1 MARMFAAILAVLW
14 AGQALALDRP
24 AVVLAAKV
32 EYLQQA
38 AAARAEYLK
47 ALDAEITGLESAG
60 NADRA
65 GELRTHR
72 GEWLLGDITAEDFR
86 AFEKDAL
93 GPEHLQSIDAYIA
106 AYAGCRTTLEAA
118 YQSVIDDAKFIRLN
132 DEAAEFEQEL
142 SSFRDGSYIP
152 TPVEVIRPRPYE
164 VRRIA
169 LQPPLAMPAAA
180 AKLPDELFVEFRE
193 QGFVISGTKRT
204 DTATVDGKA
213 RSHFGKGVVFLLKQ
227 EGTKKLHGYFMI
239 GALDDEGSYS
249 FFTANK
255 TKLTPILSLDDLEL
269 DTVYEWTIDAVRDEF
284 RVEVRQNG
292 EVIKSTRAFG
302 GTGAVCGLFATL
314 RHVDSEARLVV
325 AVE

>member
-1 MARMFAAILAVLW
+1 MARKFAAVLAVFW
-14 AGQALALDRP
+14 ASCALALDRP
-24 AVVLAAKV
+24 AVLLAAKV
-32 EYLQQA
+32 DYLKQA
-38 AAARAEYLK
+38 AAARTEYLT
-47 ALDAEITGLESAG
+47 ALDAEIARLESDG
-60 NADRA
+60 NPDRA
-65 GELRTHR
+65 AELRTHR

-86 AFEKDAL
+86 QFEKDAL

-106 AYAGCRTTLEAA
+106 AYAGCRSTLEAA
-118 YQSVIDDAKFIRLN
+118 FQTVIDDAKFIRLN
-132 DEAAEFEQEL
+132 EEAAEFELEL
-142 SSFRDGSYIP
+142 NSFRDGSYIP

-169 LQPPLAMPAAA
+169 TEPSLAMPAAA

-204 DTATVDGKA
+204 DTATIDGKT
-213 RSHFGKGVVFLLKQ
+213 RSHFGKGVVFILKQ

-239 GALDDEGSYS
+239 GALDDDGAYS

-314 RHVDSEARLVV
+314 KHVDTESRLVV